1 MNKLKTLK
9 TVNTILAIAF
19 LTLGL
24 TAMMHNYIPY
34 SIYRRIHPLAGYTFS
49 ALAVTHV
56 ILNYGWIKK
65 NILKK

>member
-1 MNKLKTLK
+1 MNKLQTLK
-9 TVNTILAIAF
+9 TVNTVLAIAF

-24 TAMMHNYIPY
+24 TAMLHNYIPY
-34 SIYRRIHPLAGYTFS
+34 SIYRRIHPLAGYVFS
-49 ALAVTHV
+49 ALVVTHV